1 MCVDV
6 LARIPTGCKTIDRF
20 LGGGIPS
27 EHVCLVYG
35 EAETG
40 KSTFALQCAVNC
52 AGLGY
57 KTLYIDCD
65 GMFSAKRLS
74 QIASEKFEE
83 AADLIILMK
92 PTSFEEQATI
102 VDRLASYVSG
112 SFGLVA
118 VDTITSLYRLEVSRY
133 PSKAFKLNREL
144 NTQLA
149 SLAQVARIQRI
160 AVLAVS
166 QVRTAFKED
175 HVSIEPVATRVL
187 KFWTDTVINMKPTE
201 NPQTVKAIFEKAPF
215 GTLPQTYN
223 LRLEETGIHECPVR

>member
-1 MCVDV
+1 MCVNV

-27 EHVCLVYG
+27 ESLCLVYG

-65 GMFSAKRLS
+65 GMFSAKRLF
-74 QIASEKFEE
+74 QIASGKFEE
-83 AADLIILMK
+83 AAGLIILMK
-92 PTSFEEQATI
+92 PTGFEEQTI
-102 VDRLASYVSG
+102 LIDRLASYVSG
-112 SFGLVA
+112 SFGLVV
-118 VDTITSLYRLEVSRY
+118 VDTITSLYRLEVSKY

-149 SLAQVARIQRI
+149 SLAQVAKIQRV

-187 KFWTDTVINMKPTE
+187 KFWADTVIKMKPTE
-201 NPQTVKAIFEKAPF
+201 IPQMVRAIIEKALPKAP
-215 GTLPQTYN
+215 PQTYK
-223 LRLEETGIHECPVR
+223 LRLEETGIHEYPAR